1 MTISDADCDIDYPE
15 SPDYFHY
22 FAKLS
27 SIHGESIRT
36 LRSPKIQ
43 VLPDKSQRIENIC
56 KFIQQKLV
64 EWKNNLPSHLQI
76 SDEEFDQISQ
86 PDSINPALKEKLEN
100 GGKYRKEGREGK
112 DPLTGFH

>member
-15 SPDYFHY
+15 SPDHFHY

-56 KFIQQKLV
+56 RFIQQKLV

-86 PDSINPALKEKLEN
+86 SDSINPALKEKLEN